1 MRHALLTA
9 AVAVGTALTG
19 TPRPAAA
26 QAGPGPAM
34 GVGLAGRV
42 DSIVVEGNRR
52 LPAATIISTAAI
64 PLRAPIGFRDI
75 QRALRALYATDQFDS
90 LAILRE
96 PGPDTSA
103 DILVIRVR
111 ERPILASVRVE
122 GVDRLSERDIR
133 DRITLV
139 PNRPLNPG
147 ALVRARERIDSLY
160 EAEGYYLADV
170 RPEVVPVDS
179 EHVRVVL
186 RITEGRRIAI
196 SAVRIE
202 GAHAFS
208 AGQIVA
214 HMKTKPEGFL
224 WFRKGEYAKEQLR
237 EDLED
242 RLPAF
247 YGSHGYVDFH
257 VLHDT
262 LLVDHGSGK
271 ATLVVQVDEGRP
283 YAVGRVTV
291 NGNHRF
297 STEQIMALDP
307 FAPQAAGLRCLV
319 QECGGT
325 AWFDQTKWDDAT
337 KKLTTQYANEG
348 YIYAQIDPHIE
359 RIVPAETTQPARVN
373 LSWNI
378 TEGRPAL
385 INKIEIVGNDVTHER
400 VIREALVILPGDV
413 FAQNRVISSYQN
425 ISNLGFF
432 EQPLPFPDTK
442 QVNPGD
448 PYSDI
453 DLIFRVTE
461 KRTGNVNFGAS
472 MGQGT
477 GLGGFLG
484 LDEPNLF
491 GEGKKG
497 HIQWQFGANLSQLD
511 LSYSDPSL
519 GGSLVSGTFDVH
531 DTRTNYTISNLGQ
544 ITSRGGS
551 VQFGIPLP
559 HSRYTRLFPSYAL
572 DFESYSGNS
581 TVLAGVVRCVACMR
595 STLGLT
601 LVRDTR
607 IDLPFPT
614 GGAMH
619 SISLAT
625 NGGILGGT
633 ATFQK
638 LDAEG
643 HWYAPAGQ
651 IGGGGQ
657 IGAGIHLVLGLSVKS
672 GFVFG
677 DAGPFF
683 DQLYTMGGTQ
693 YGIPLR
699 GYNEFSITPEGYN
712 PNAALSGV
720 PRSAFGGSYFAGT
733 AEFGARFSQSIYA
746 SLFYDV
752 GNVWATPADFNPTR
766 LFRGAGVG
774 VAVITPLGP
783 LGLDLGYGF
792 DRVNGL
798 GQPAPGWKLHFKIGN
813 FFQ

>member
-1 MRHALLTA
+1 MRRALLTA
-9 AVAVGTALTG
+9 AVAAGIALG
-19 TPRPAAA
+19 GRPQPAAA
-26 QAGPGPAM
+26 QAGPGPAV
-34 GVGLAGRV
+34 GSGLAGRV
-42 DSIVVEGNRR
+42 DSVVVEGNRR
-52 LPAATIISTAAI
+52 QSAAAVIATAAI
-64 PLRAPIGFRDI
+64 PLRTPIGFRDV
-75 QRALRALYATDQFDS
+75 QRALRALYATGQFDS
-90 LAILRE
+90 LVVMRE

-103 DILVIRVR
+103 DILVIRVV
-111 ERPILASVRVE
+111 ERPMLDRVTVQ
-122 GVDRLSERDIR
+122 GVDQLSERDVR
-133 DRITLV
+133 DRIAL
-139 PNRPLNPG
+139 PPGRPLDPG

-170 RPEVVPVDS
+170 KPEVIPTDS
-179 EHVRVVL
+179 GHVRVVL
-186 RITEGRRIAI
+186 DISEGRRIAI

-202 GAHAFS
+202 GAHAFP

-214 HMKTKPEGFL
+214 HMKTKPEGFF

-237 EDLED
+237 EDLEE
-242 RLPAF
+242 RLPEF
-247 YGSHGYVDFH
+247 YGSRGYVDFR
-257 VLHDT
+257 VLGDT
-262 LLVDHGSGK
+262 LLVDHETGK
-271 ATLVVQVDEGRP
+271 ATLVVRVDEGRP
-283 YAVGRVTV
+283 YAVGTV
-291 NGNHRF
+291 AVDGNHRF
-297 STEQIMALDP
+297 STDEVMSLNP
-307 FAPQAAGLRCLV
+307 FAQQASGLRCLV
-319 QECGGT
+319 QHCGGT

-359 RIVPAETTQPARVN
+359 RIVPEDTTQPARVN
-373 LSWNI
+373 LTWNI

-453 DLIFRVTE
+453 DLVFHVSE

-497 HIQWQFGANLSQLD
+497 HVQWQFGANINQLD
-511 LSYSDPSL
+511 LSYTDPSL

-531 DTRTNYTISNLGQ
+531 DTRTRYTIANLGQ

-581 TVLAGVVRCVACMR
+581 TVLAGVVRCTACMR
-595 STLGLT
+595 SSLGLT

-607 IDLPFPT
+607 VDLPFPT

-619 SISLAT
+619 SLSVAT

-633 ATFQK
+633 ASFQK
-638 LDAEG
+638 VDAEG

-651 IGGGGQ
+651 IGGSGPVGG
-657 IGAGIHLVLGLSVKS
+657 GIHLVLGLSVKS

-699 GYNEFSITPEGYN
+699 GYNEFSITPQGYN
-712 PNAALSGV
+712 PNAAVTGV

-752 GNVWATPADFNPTR
+752 GNVWATPSDYNPTR

-792 DRVNGL
+792 DRVDAL
-798 GQPAPGWKLHFKIGN
+798 GNPTPGWKLHFKIGN